1 VLPCWLPTVGSAVG
15 SADCCQPILRGVR
28 RITPLGTQLEVLLIT
43 RSGEQWVTE
52 REFQLRVLR
61 SFEQH
66 GVVLADGLELS
77 ALT

>member
-1 VLPCWLPTVGSAVG
+1 M
-15 SADCCQPILRGVR
+15 
-28 RITPLGTQLEVLLIT
+28 LLIT
-43 RSGEQWVTE
+43 RAGEQWVTE

-66 GVVLADGLELS
+66 GVVMADGLELN